1 MSAVAETRQT
11 LTSVLVCRPAEPV
24 LPENLASDI
33 RRGAG
38 GVGGGEPLEIF
49 KPERWVSAE
58 FRGQEYALSQCNFH
72 CFYLVVAFGLRR
84 FCTSNKKEFLS
95 WRH

>member
-38 GVGGGEPLEIF
+38 GVGGGSHWKYSSQRGGCQQSSEARNMHYP
-49 KPERWVSAE
+49 SAISTV
-58 FRGQEYALSQCNFH
+58 FI
-72 CFYLVVAFGLRR
+72 
-84 FCTSNKKEFLS
+84 
-95 WRH
+95 